1 MHQGDAR
8 AHGEKQEKPCTLHHH
23 ENDEGAIVE
32 IPFGQIEECFGETLF
47 RKVEEVDRKEGYRE
61 KVDDQEGDGEEADS
75 QEARNCHFAFEE
87 SRLELKDEQSS

>member
-8 AHGEKQEKPCTLHHH
+8 AHGAEQEKPRTLHHH

-32 IPFGQIEECFGETLF
+32 IPLGQIEECFSETLLG
-47 RKVEEVDRKEGYRE
+47 KVEEVDRKEGHLE
-61 KVDDQEGDGEEADS
+61 EGDGKEIDCEEVIGE
-75 QEARNCHFAFEE
+75 EARNHLFAFEE